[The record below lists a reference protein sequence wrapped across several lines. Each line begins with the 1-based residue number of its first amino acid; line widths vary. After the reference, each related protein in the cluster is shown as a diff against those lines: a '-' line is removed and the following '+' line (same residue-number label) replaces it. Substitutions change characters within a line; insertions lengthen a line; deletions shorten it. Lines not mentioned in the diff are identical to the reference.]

1 MAASG
6 GYIFPMAAKKK
17 RVSKKVK
24 VPYMGMVSTI
34 KEKFKKAFPKPL
46 KTAGGLAKAALK
58 FYAHNKGKHYINRN
72 EPLKKAGGAQVK

>member
-17 RVSKKVK
+17 SVSKKVK

-46 KTAGGLAKAALK
+46 KTAGSLAKAALK
-58 FYAHNKGKHYINRN
+58 LHVRYKRK
-72 EPLKKAGGAQVK
+72 